1 MRDVLIRRLGILST
15 LLGVLSLVLLAVSI
29 RGFREGGWPWPQAY
43 DLAGWAVWA
52 ALGGVIMALSG
63 LVVWLRLRTGG
74 AGAVLLGLI
83 LSLPVAGLG
92 AAFEIAAR
100 TTPPINDISTDTE
113 DPPVFWFTATPSD
126 YPAQNAGPQRDAYP
140 NVHPLDLPLAVDDAF
155 TAALALVEERG
166 WEVLSDDPAEGQ
178 IEAIARSR
186 LFGFEDEV
194 AIRVTETNAGAR
206 IDMRS
211 RSRLGQIDRGANA
224 RRIAAFFADL
234 ETAFTLHPN

>member
-1 MRDVLIRRLGILST
+1 MPDTLARPLGFLSI
-15 LLGVLSLVLLAVSI
+15 LLGVASIALLAVSVW
-29 RGFREGGWPWPQAY
+29 GFRAGGWPWPQAY
-43 DLAGWAVWA
+43 DLAGWGAWA
-52 ALGGVIMALSG
+52 AGAGVIAALAG
-63 LVVWLRLRTGG
+63 LVVWLRRRRGG

-92 AAFEIAAR
+92 VSFEIAAR

-126 YPAQNAGPQRDAYP
+126 YPAQNAEPQRAAYP
-140 NVHPLDLPLAVDDAF
+140 DVRPLDMPVSADEAF

-166 WEVLSDDPAEGQ
+166 WEVLSADPAESQ
-178 IEAIARSR
+178 IEAIATSR
-186 LFGFEDEV
+186 FFGFEDEV
-194 AIRVTETNAGAR
+194 AIRVTETDTGTR

-224 RRIAAFFADL
+224 RRIEAYLADL
-234 ETAFTLHPN
+234 ETRAPN

>member
-1 MRDVLIRRLGILST
+1 MPDTLARPLGFLSI
-15 LLGVLSLVLLAVSI
+15 LLGVASIALLAFSVW
-29 RGFREGGWPWPQAY
+29 GFRAGGWPWPRAY
-43 DLAGWAVWA
+43 DLAGWGAWA
-52 ALGGVIMALSG
+52 AGAGVIAALAG
-63 LVVWLRLRTGG
+63 LVAWLRRRKGS
-74 AGAVLLGLI
+74 ASAVLLGLI

-126 YPAQNAGPQRDAYP
+126 YPAQNAESQRAAYP
-140 NVHPLDLPLAVDDAF
+140 DVRPLDLSLPVDDAF
-155 TAALALVEERG
+155 AAALALVEERG
-166 WEVLSDDPAEGQ
+166 WEVLSADPAESQ

-194 AIRVTETNAGAR
+194 AIRVTETETGAR

-224 RRIAAFFADL
+224 RRIEAYLADL
-234 ETAFTLHPN
+234 ETRTPN

>member
-1 MRDVLIRRLGILST
+1 MRNASTRRLGLLSI
-15 LLGVLSLVLLAVSI
+15 LLGFVSLALLAVAVW
-29 RGFREGGWPWPQAY
+29 GFRSGGWPWPQAY
-43 DLAGWAVWA
+43 DLAGWAAWA
-52 ALGGVIMALSG
+52 AGAGVVAALVG
-63 LVVWLRLRTGG
+63 LVVGLRRRQGG

-126 YPAQNAGPQRDAYP
+126 YPAQNAESQQVAYP
-140 NVHPLDLPLAVDDAF
+140 QVRPLDLPLPVDDAF
-155 TAALALVEERG
+155 VSALALVEERG
-166 WEVLSDDPAEGQ
+166 WVVLSADPAERQ

-186 LFGFEDEV
+186 LFGFEDEA
-194 AIRVTETNAGAR
+194 AIRVTEADTGTR

-224 RRIAAFFADL
+224 RRIESFLADL
-234 ETAFTLHPN
+234 ETRAPN

>member
-1 MRDVLIRRLGILST
+1 MPDTLARPLGFLSI
-15 LLGVLSLVLLAVSI
+15 LLGVASIALLAVSVW
-29 RGFREGGWPWPQAY
+29 GFRAGGWPWPQAY
-43 DLAGWAVWA
+43 DLAGWGAWA
-52 ALGGVIMALSG
+52 AGAGVIAALAG
-63 LVVWLRLRTGG
+63 LVVWLRRRRGG

-92 AAFEIAAR
+92 VSFEIAAR

-126 YPAQNAGPQRDAYP
+126 YPAQNAEPQRAAYP
-140 NVHPLDLPLAVDDAF
+140 DVRPLDMPVSADEAF

-166 WEVLSDDPAEGQ
+166 WEVLSADPAESQ
-178 IEAIARSR
+178 IEAIATSR
-186 LFGFEDEV
+186 FFGFEDEV
-194 AIRVTETNAGAR
+194 AIRVTETDTGTR

-224 RRIAAFFADL
+224 RRIEAYLADL
-234 ETAFTLHPN
+234 EIRAPN

>member
-1 MRDVLIRRLGILST
+1 MPDTLARPLGFLSI
-15 LLGVLSLVLLAVSI
+15 LLGVASIALLAVSVW
-29 RGFREGGWPWPQAY
+29 GFRAGGWPWPQAY
-43 DLAGWAVWA
+43 DLAGWGAWMASAGILA
-52 ALGGVIMALSG
+52 ALAG
-63 LVVWLRLRTGG
+63 LVVWLRHRNGG
-74 AGAVLLGLI
+74 AVAVLLGLI

-126 YPAQNAGPQRDAYP
+126 YPAQNAEPQRAAYP
-140 NVHPLDLPLAVDDAF
+140 DVRPLDLPVSADEAF
-155 TAALALVEERG
+155 AAALALVEERG
-166 WEVLSDDPAEGQ
+166 WEVLSADRAESQ

-194 AIRVTETNAGAR
+194 AIRVTETDTGAR

-211 RSRLGQIDRGANA
+211 RSRLGEIDRGANA
-224 RRIAAFFADL
+224 RRIAAFLSDL
-234 ETAFTLHPN
+234 ETRTRT

>member
-1 MRDVLIRRLGILST
+1 MRDMLIRRLGILSA
-15 LLGVLSLVLLAVSI
+15 LSGVLSLVLLAVAVW
-29 RGFREGGWPWPQAY
+29 GFRAGGWPWPRAY

-52 ALGGVIMALSG
+52 ALGGVIMALAG

-92 AAFEIAAR
+92 AAFDIAAR
-100 TTPPINDISTDTE
+100 TTPPINDISTDTD

-126 YPAQNAGPQRDAYP
+126 YPAQNAAPQRAAYP
-140 NVHPLDLPLAVDDAF
+140 DVRPLELPVSADEAF
-155 TAALALVEERG
+155 AAALALVEERG
-166 WEVLSDDPAEGQ
+166 WEVLSADPAESQ
-178 IEAIARSR
+178 IEAIAKSR

-194 AIRVTETNAGAR
+194 ATRVTETDTGTR

-224 RRIAAFFADL
+224 RRIEAFLSEL
-234 ETAFTLHPN
+234 ETRTPN

>member
-1 MRDVLIRRLGILST
+1 MPDTLTRALGAVAI
-15 LLGVLSLVLLAVSI
+15 LLGLASLALLAVAVW
-29 RGFREGGWPWPQAY
+29 GFRAGGWPWPRAY
-43 DLAGWAVWA
+43 DLAGWGAWTAGAGVIA
-52 ALGGVIMALSG
+52 ALAG
-63 LVVWLRLRTGG
+63 LVVWLRRRKGG
-74 AGAVLLGLI
+74 AAAVLLGLI

-100 TTPPINDISTDTE
+100 TKPPINDISTNIE

-126 YPAQNAGPQRDAYP
+126 YPASNAEPQRAAYP
-140 NVHPLDLPLAVDDAF
+140 DVRPLELPVSADDAF
-155 TAALALVEERG
+155 AAALALVEDRG
-166 WEVLSDDPAEGQ
+166 WDILSADPAESQ

-194 AIRVTETNAGAR
+194 VIRVTETDTGAR

-224 RRIAAFFADL
+224 RRIEAFLSDL
-234 ETAFTLHPN
+234 ETRART

>member
-1 MRDVLIRRLGILST
+1 MPDTLARPLGFLSI
-15 LLGVLSLVLLAVSI
+15 LLGFASIVLLAVSVW
-29 RGFREGGWPWPQAY
+29 GFRAGGWPWPQAY
-43 DLAGWAVWA
+43 DLAGWGAWA
-52 ALGGVIMALSG
+52 AGAGVIVALAG
-63 LVVWLRLRTGG
+63 LVVWLRRRRGG
-74 AGAVLLGLI
+74 SGAVLLGLI

-126 YPAQNAGPQRDAYP
+126 YPAQNAALQRVAYP
-140 NVHPLDLPLAVDDAF
+140 DVRPLELPLPVDEAF
-155 TAALALVEERG
+155 ATAFALVEERG
-166 WEVLSDDPAEGQ
+166 WEVLSADPAESQ
-178 IEAIARSR
+178 IEAIATSR

-194 AIRVTETNAGAR
+194 AICVTETDTGAR

-224 RRIAAFFADL
+224 RRIEAYLADL
-234 ETAFTLHPN
+234 EARART

>member
-1 MRDVLIRRLGILST
+1 MPDTLTRALGAVAI
-15 LLGVLSLVLLAVSI
+15 LLGLASLALLAVAVW
-29 RGFREGGWPWPQAY
+29 GFRAGGWPWPQSY
-43 DLAGWAVWA
+43 DLAGWGAWTAGAGVIA
-52 ALGGVIMALSG
+52 ALAG
-63 LVVWLRLRTGG
+63 LVVWLRRKRGG

-92 AAFEIAAR
+92 AGFEIAAR

-126 YPAQNAGPQRDAYP
+126 YPAQNAEPQRAAYP
-140 NVHPLDLPLAVDDAF
+140 DVRPLELPVSADEAF
-155 TAALALVEERG
+155 AAALALVEERG
-166 WEVLSDDPAEGQ
+166 WEVLSADPAESQ

-194 AIRVTETNAGAR
+194 AIRVTETDTGAR

-224 RRIAAFFADL
+224 RRIEAFLSDL
-234 ETAFTLHPN
+234 ETRART